1 MWKVREPDWLWKR
14 QHGHQSGVEGWG
26 LCHIRVVW
34 GVLVQSSLWLL
45 WAVHVMDTQQV
56 MEMQISLCQGCEK
69 VGQGALCVKSGSHV
83 TAGCVVFHL

>member
-1 MWKVREPDWLWKR
+1 MLWGLFRRKAATPVWKVREPDWLLKR

-45 WAVHVMDTQQV
+45 WAVHVMDTAGDGDADLTV
-56 MEMQISLCQGCEK
+56 PGVREGRTGGSLC
-69 VGQGALCVKSGSHV
+69 
-83 TAGCVVFHL
+83 